1 VKVLLVN
8 PTYTTSAQFSPPLG
22 LGYVGASLVKKGHE
36 VKLLDLTLKDSPSFL
51 QAAMKFKPD
60 FVGISGLTTQYPAMK
75 DLARSAKS
83 LGIKV
88 VVGGIHVSAIPAFV
102 LRDSKAIDYAIK
114 GEGEIAFASLLEKG
128 SPVGIPGM
136 YYRVKDVIEGT
147 QPQYLE
153 DLDSLSFPWSFLDLK
168 TYKYT
173 KVNGITSKYGT
184 SAISVISSRGCP
196 YNCAFCSASQAH
208 GKRIRKRS
216 PENFLAELEDLKRQG
231 TREVQILDDNFTFY
245 RENAYEIS
253 KGMVD
258 RKLNFAWT
266 LPNGIRADRVD
277 EELLT
282 MMKKSGC
289 YYFGI
294 GIESGSEKVLRM
306 MDKSLS
312 LDRVRETAKL
322 ADKLGFVTQGF
333 LLANFPGETSEDL
346 KKTKKFVLSLPI
358 DRISINP
365 VVPYP
370 GSRMYHE
377 VENWSGLN
385 RTEYKSVLPKEE
397 RAFIRELYIRF
408 YFNPKRFVKHIR
420 KMKTFSQLLG
430 FVRAPMK
437 LLQELG

>member
-1 VKVLLVN
+1 MKVLLVN
-8 PTYTTSAQFSPPLG
+8 PTYTTTSQFSSPLG
-22 LGYVGASLVKKGHE
+22 LGYVGASLVKAGHE
-36 VKLLDLTLKDSPSFL
+36 VKLLDLTLKDSTTFL
-51 QAAMKFKPD
+51 QAAIKFKPD

-75 DLARSAKS
+75 DLARKAKS

-102 LRDSKAIDYAIK
+102 LRDCSSIDYAIK
-114 GEGEIAFASLLEKG
+114 GEGEVAFASLLEKG
-128 SPVGIPGM
+128 SPVDIPGI
-136 YYRVKDVIEGT
+136 YYRSKTVIEGT

-153 DLDSLSFPWSFLDLK
+153 DLDSLSSPWSFLDLK
-168 TYKYT
+168 TYEGT
-173 KVNGITSKYGT
+173 KVNGITSKYSIGVV
-184 SAISVISSRGCP
+184 SVISSRGCP

-208 GKRIRKRS
+208 GKKIRKRS

-231 TREVQILDDNFTFY
+231 IKEVQILDDNFTFY

-253 KGMVD
+253 RGMLD
-258 RKLNFAWT
+258 RNLNLAWS

-277 EELLT
+277 LELLT
-282 MMKKSGC
+282 TMKKAGC

-294 GIESGSEKVLRM
+294 GIESGSPKILTL

-312 LDRVRETAKL
+312 LDKVRETAGL

-333 LLANFPGETSEDL
+333 LLANFPGETPDDL
-346 KKTKKFVLSLPI
+346 QKTKQFVLSLPI

-377 VENWSGLN
+377 VENWSVLN
-385 RTEYKSVLPKEE
+385 RVEYKSELPKEKMD
-397 RAFIRELYIRF
+397 FIRELYIRF

-420 KMKTFSQLLG
+420 KMRTFSQFLG